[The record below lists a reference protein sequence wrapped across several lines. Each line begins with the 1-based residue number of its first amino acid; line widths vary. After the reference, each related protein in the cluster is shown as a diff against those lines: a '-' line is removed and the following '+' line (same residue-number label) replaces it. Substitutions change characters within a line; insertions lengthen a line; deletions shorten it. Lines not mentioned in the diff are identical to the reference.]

1 MRKRIKALFKILQD
15 ADEAVAF
22 TTYKTTITY
31 EDDDQ
36 PTPIAAKEVIKDP
49 KSIPESITAMGNYF
63 FELVQT
69 QKVDRYGH
77 RFAYFT
83 TKR

>member
-1 MRKRIKALFKILQD
+1 MRKRIKALFKILHD
-15 ADEAVAF
+15 ADEALAF
-22 TTYKTTITY
+22 STYKATIIY

-49 KSIPESITAMGNYF
+49 ESIPETITAMSKYF
-63 FELVQT
+63 LELVQT